1 MTARYLCSHIVHI
14 RREDPNLNPEP
25 AVLEQIDEQTAVI
38 GSETDYPVE
47 VPIVIEAQNL
57 AAPAQVVVTRERET
71 DFEIIAQ
78 FSQGYRWTREAWTPN
93 HLLEVTP
100 RRKAKGASGR

>member
-1 MTARYLCSHIVHI
+1 M
-14 RREDPNLNPEP
+14 
-25 AVLEQIDEQTAVI
+25 
-38 GSETDYPVE
+38 
-47 VPIVIEAQNL
+47 IEAQNL

-78 FSQGYRWTREAWTPN
+78 FFTGLPLDARSWTPN